1 MFKGMHSH
9 WSPGT
14 LLIVM
19 LVLALGSLP
28 TALAAP
34 PDQTPPEQ
42 APTPYYSVTAI
53 TLNNGTQLDRI
64 TINGP
69 ATPPPGYE
77 EERKPVALPAPDQ
90 ALAANSL
97 PVPTYSWIFGCSAV
111 SASMIGAYF
120 DRNGLP
126 NIYTGPTDGGVMP
139 MNNSVWPTWKDSA
152 GATYPGNP
160 LTASRLGSDGR
171 TTRGSIDDYWVSY
184 GSNASDPY
192 LTGGWAQHAW
202 SDAFGDYM
210 KTSQSAY
217 GNTDGATTFYNW
229 TSSSAPLTC
238 ADMVSY
244 GIADDDGT
252 YGRKLFYEAR
262 GYQVTDCY
270 SQKTDNT
277 ITGGYSFAQF
287 KASIDAGYPVFL
299 NLAGHSVV
307 GVGYL
312 DPSTVYINDTWDFST
327 HSMTWGSAY
336 AGMALQSVSIVNA
349 GGQAPLPAIS
359 INNVSVTEGT
369 AGTVDMTFTVSL
381 STAATGALSV
391 DWTTANGTATAGE
404 DYVAAS
410 GTVNFTTG
418 QTSQPLTVQVNGD
431 TAIEPNETFTVNLA
445 NPVGATLADSEGVGT
460 IVNDDQ
466 LAQTLHVGDLDGS
479 KTVKKTW
486 TATVTIAV
494 HDAGEQIVSSATV
507 SARWDDNT
515 TVTCRT
521 GRTGTCKVSKSNI
534 PLTQTSVTLAV
545 QGISKAGYTYDPTAN
560 HDPDGDSN
568 GTAITINK

>member
-1 MFKGMHSH
+1 MFKGMHNH
-9 WSPGT
+9 WSLGT
-14 LLIVM
+14 LLTVM

-34 PDQTPPEQ
+34 PDQTPPGQ
-42 APTPYYSVTAI
+42 APTPYFSVEAI
-53 TLNNGTQLDRI
+53 RLRDGTQLDRI

-69 ATPPPGYE
+69 ATPPLGYE
-77 EERKPVALPAPDQ
+77 EERKPVALPTPDQ
-90 ALAANSL
+90 ALATNSL

-120 DRNGLP
+120 DRNGRS

-139 MNNSVWPTWKDSA
+139 LNNSVWPTWTDSA
-152 GATYPGNP
+152 GDTYPGNP

-184 GSNASDPY
+184 GNNASDPY
-192 LTGGWAQHAW
+192 ITGGWAQHAW

-217 GNTDGATTFYNW
+217 GNTDGATTFYNL
-229 TSSSAPLTC
+229 TSSSTPLTC
-238 ADMVSY
+238 AAMVGY

-262 GYQVTDCY
+262 GYEVTDCY

-312 DPSTVYINDTWDFST
+312 DPSIVYINDTWDFST
-327 HSMTWGSAY
+327 HSMTWGGSY
-336 AGMALQSVSIVNA
+336 AGMALQSVSIVNP
-349 GGQAPLPAIS
+349 GGIAPPPAIS
-359 INNVSVTEGT
+359 INNASVTEGN
-369 AGTVDMTFTVSL
+369 AGTVDMMFTVSL
-381 STAATGALSV
+381 SAPATDAMSV
-391 DWTTANGTATAGE
+391 NWATANGTAIAGQ

-418 QTSQPLTVQVNGD
+418 QTSQPLTVRVNGD

-466 LAQTLHVGDLDGS
+466 PVQTLHVGDLDGS
-479 KTVKKTW
+479 KTVKRTW
-486 TATVTIAV
+486 TATVTITV
-494 HDAGEQIVSSATV
+494 HDAGEQNVASATV

-515 TVTCRT
+515 TVSCKT

-534 PLTQTSVTLAV
+534 PLSKTSVMLTV
-545 QGISKAGYTYDPTAN
+545 QDVSKAGYMYALAAN

-568 GTAITINK
+568 GTAITIIK